1 MDRVILHV
9 DMDAFF
15 AAIEQREH
23 PEYKD
28 KPLIVGADPKA
39 GKGRGVVSTCSYE
52 ARKYGI
58 HSAMP
63 ISQAYRL
70 CPDGIYVYPNGRLYG
85 QVSQELFQIFYEF
98 TDLVEPLS
106 IDEAFLDISGTINL
120 FGSARQLGM
129 QLKNRIREAQ
139 HLTGSVGIA
148 PNKFTAKVASDL
160 EKPDGLVIVEP
171 PELHDFLDKLPVSRL
186 WGAGKKTIVRLEQLG
201 LHTIGDIRRF
211 PRDIL
216 AGKFGKSGE
225 HFYRLANGEDDRP
238 VIPEHAVKSVSN
250 EHTFDEDISDP
261 AIIHHTLFRL
271 SDKVA
276 YRLREQDLKGRTI
289 HLKLRYEGFETT
301 TRNMTITEA
310 TNNTETIF
318 RTVKDLFLKFYQ
330 SRRKVRLLGVG
341 VSGFGKPA
349 ARQLSIFDEKKQ
361 DTTRLEIV
369 EDLIKK
375 RFGKGSIGRAE
386 GIDHDK

>member
-28 KPLIVGADPKA
+28 KPLIVGADPRA

-52 ARKYGI
+52 ARRYGV

-70 CPDGIYVYPNGRLYG
+70 CPDGIYVPPNGRLYG
-85 QVSQELFQIFYEF
+85 QVSQELFRIFYEF

-106 IDEAFLDISGTINL
+106 IDEAFLDISGTIGL
-120 FGSARQLGM
+120 FGSPRNLGM
-129 QLKNRIREAQ
+129 QLKNRIRESQ
-139 HLTGSVGIA
+139 RLTGSVGIA

-171 PELHDFLDKLPVSRL
+171 DQLHDFLDKLPVSRL
-186 WGAGKKTIVRLEQLG
+186 WGAGKKTIVILEQLG
-201 LHTIGDIRRF
+201 LRTIGDIRRF
-211 PRDIL
+211 PPDIL
-216 AGKFGKSGE
+216 TRKLGKAGE
-225 HFYRLANGEDDRP
+225 HFFRLASGEDDRP
-238 VIPEHAVKSVSN
+238 VVPEHAVKSVSN
-250 EHTFDEDISDP
+250 EHTFDEDVSDP
-261 AIIHHTLFRL
+261 EILHNTLFRL

-301 TRNMTITEA
+301 TRNMTLAEA
-310 TNNTETIF
+310 TNNTEMIF
-318 RTVKDLFLKFYQ
+318 RTIKELFLKFYQ

-341 VSGFGKPA
+341 VSGFRKPA
-349 ARQLSIFDEKKQ
+349 DRQLSIFDDKRK
-361 DTTRLEIV
+361 DSTRLEFV

-386 GIDHDK
+386 GIDRDK